1 MSVNHTRGIY
11 ATGKNCTG
19 QVSFL
24 KAGNPAFHA
33 FHRTFHGTLILI
45 RSGCQKVDIPK
56 RIVRREKRDCSGP
69 AKSSTDRPAHNNK
82 PA

>member
-45 RSGCQKVDIPK
+45 RSGCK
-56 RIVRREKRDCSGP
+56 R
-69 AKSSTDRPAHNNK
+69 
-82 PA
+82 